1 MFDGNKDK
9 VFYIGIKILF
19 MFCKFLLIKLLDIV
33 GRLFRLIEDFKYW
46 KVIEFKNWLLYYFLL
61 VFCKILNFLYIFYWF
76 FFVGV
81 IGILCFDLILSV
93 DFE

>member
-19 MFCKFLLIKLLDIV
+19 MFRKFLSIKSLDIV

-76 FFVGV
+76 FFVGA
-81 IGILCFDLILSV
+81 IGILCFDLISSV

>member
-19 MFCKFLLIKLLDIV
+19 MFRKFLSIKSLDIV

-61 VFCKILNFLYIFYWF
+61 VFYKILNFLYIFYWF
-76 FFVGV
+76 FFVGA
-81 IGILCFDLILSV
+81 IRILCFDLILSV